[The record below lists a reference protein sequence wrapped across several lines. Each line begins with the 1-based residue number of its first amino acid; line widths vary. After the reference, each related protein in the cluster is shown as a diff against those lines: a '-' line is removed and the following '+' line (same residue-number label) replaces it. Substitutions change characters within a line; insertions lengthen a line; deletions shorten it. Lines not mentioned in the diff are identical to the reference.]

1 MSEMGGKPRRTDY
14 GGFRE
19 FVSSVVCSITHRS
32 AGMSMKLF
40 VSLLFFA
47 LAILAIRGARWAYA
61 GVALWVLLQFPAS
74 VGFRLHPKACYMTVN
89 PPLALY
95 SLSNYPHMILFGIF
109 FTVTTLHF
117 RLSSWRSLAWA
128 IGLTVAM
135 GAAME
140 IAQGL
145 SGTHH
150 CKAIDL
156 IPDFVGALVGLLVV
170 LLGRTIA
177 SASLRHGTGVVRGSQ
192 TID

>member
-1 MSEMGGKPRRTDY
+1 
-14 GGFRE
+14 
-19 FVSSVVCSITHRS
+19 
-32 AGMSMKLF
+32 MKLIAG
-40 VSLLFFA
+40 LLFFA

-61 GVALWVLLQFPAS
+61 GFALWILLQFPAS
-74 VGFRLHPKACYMTVN
+74 VGFRLHPKACYLTVN

-109 FTVTTLHF
+109 FIVTALHF

-150 CKAIDL
+150 CKASDL
-156 IPDFVGALVGLLVV
+156 IPDFVGALVGLIVV
-170 LLGRTIA
+170 ILGRTIA
-177 SASLRHGTGVVRGSQ
+177 SARLSRRNGLVRESQ
-192 TID
+192 AID